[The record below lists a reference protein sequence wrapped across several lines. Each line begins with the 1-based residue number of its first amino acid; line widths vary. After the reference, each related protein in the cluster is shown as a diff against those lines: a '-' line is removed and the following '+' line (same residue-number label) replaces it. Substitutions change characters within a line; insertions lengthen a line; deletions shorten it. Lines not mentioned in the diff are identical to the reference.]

1 MVDLMI
7 TIDRVGMEITNEI
20 KDLNYTTSESF
31 KDLKNSMVKELNEIN
46 SSLDFNVLLN
56 GIQTYQLYKI
66 NKNTKSLRD

>member
-46 SSLDFNVLLN
+46 SSLDFNGLLN
-56 GIQTYQLYKI
+56 GIQTYQTYKV
-66 NKNTKSLRD
+66 NKNTK

>member
-1 MVDLMI
+1 MLGLMEV
-7 TIDRVGMEITNEI
+7 IDKVGREITNEI

-31 KDLKNSMVKELNEIN
+31 KDLKTSMVKELNEIN

-66 NKNTKSLRD
+66 NKDTKSLR

>member
-1 MVDLMI
+1 MLGLMEV
-7 TIDRVGMEITNEI
+7 IDKVGREITNEI

-31 KDLKNSMVKELNEIN
+31 KDLKTSMVKELNEIN

-66 NKNTKSLRD
+66 IKVINSK